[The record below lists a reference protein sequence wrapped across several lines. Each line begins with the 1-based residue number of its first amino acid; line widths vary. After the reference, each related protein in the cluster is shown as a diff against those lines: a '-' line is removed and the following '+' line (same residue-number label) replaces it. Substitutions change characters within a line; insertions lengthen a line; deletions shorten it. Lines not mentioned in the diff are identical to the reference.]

1 MATRVFPSVFD
12 YLDYVKYIR
21 EYYEA
26 RHAVDRW
33 FSYRFIQSKTGIDP
47 GYLFKVFLGK
57 KPLPQKKISA
67 LAKVFGLA
75 KRETEYFTMLVLY
88 GRAKSNE
95 TIRSYFEQ
103 MLSFSEVTTRTVTV
117 KEYAYYAKWYHAAI
131 RHLLSCTDF
140 KGDYKSLAKMTV
152 PPISE
157 SEAKKAIALLCSL
170 GFVKKDQDGVFRV
183 TDRFLTTGNDWQ
195 SIAVRRFQRDTIML
209 AHQALDKVDKDVRDI
224 STATVTLSAEGFVEA
239 RERILQFR
247 HDMLELA
254 SRQENPAGVY
264 HINIQMIP
272 IGISTNGEK
281 R

>member
-95 TIRSYFEQ
+95 TIRRYFEQ

-224 STATVTLSAEGFVEA
+224 STATVTLSAEGFAEA

-254 SRQENPAGVY
+254 GRQENPAGVY